1 MRLVI
6 NADHSQ
12 HPGERER
19 ERERER
25 ETLLGDTVRLNSK
38 AVIKR
43 DERRRRRRR
52 FIDCL

>member
-1 MRLVI
+1 MLIIRNILEK
-6 NADHSQ
+6 
-12 HPGERER
+12 ERA
-19 ERERER
+19 RER

-52 FIDCL
+52 RRCY